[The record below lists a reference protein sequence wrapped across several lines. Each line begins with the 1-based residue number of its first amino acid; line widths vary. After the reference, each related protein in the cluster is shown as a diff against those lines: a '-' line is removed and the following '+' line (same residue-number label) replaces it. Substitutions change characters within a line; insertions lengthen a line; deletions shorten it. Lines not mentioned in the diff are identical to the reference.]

1 MRRVV
6 IAAALVF
13 AGSCGGSSPTSPGGA
28 AVQPRA
34 VSLPA
39 GPYMLTI
46 GLSRTGIPVCQN
58 GVCLST
64 SVCSGNP
71 VATDSQFNVTLER
84 SGDDATARLAGNG
97 TQLLLALRL
106 ASTSVTGSI
115 AGGAI
120 DAAGVQIA
128 ATGVVTGAAP
138 GDPTIAVSGNID
150 GQVSASGVGCT
161 NNGHTWSLRA
171 R

>member
-28 AVQPRA
+28 TVQPRA

-39 GPYMLTI
+39 GPYTLAV
-46 GLSRTGIPVCQN
+46 GLSPTGLPVCQN
-58 GVCLST
+58 GVCSST
-64 SVCSGNP
+64 SLCVGNP
-71 VATDSQFNVTLER
+71 VATDSQFDVTLER
-84 SGDDATARLAGNG
+84 SGDDATARVAGSG
-97 TQLLLALRL
+97 TQLLLTLRL
-106 ASTSVTGSI
+106 ASASVTGSI

-120 DAAGVQIA
+120 NAAGAQIA

-150 GQVSASGVGCT
+150 GQVSVSGAGCT